1 MRNKKNLKVGK
12 LVRVINRYTSE
23 VMPEIYII
31 TYNMSGGTWQVS
43 PITNLSITR
52 HFHTK
57 SLVEVVC
64 ESEV

>member
-31 TYNMSGGTWQVS
+31 TYYMSGGVWQIS
-43 PITNLSITR
+43 PVTNMSITR

-57 SLVEVVC
+57 ELVEVVC
-64 ESEV
+64 E

>member
-1 MRNKKNLKVGK
+1 MRRKKNLKVGK

-31 TYNMSGGTWQVS
+31 TYNMGEGTWQIS
-43 PITNLSITR
+43 PITNPSITR

-57 SLVEVVC
+57 QLVEVVC
-64 ESEV
+64 E